1 MKSSVERLC
10 VRFPKFYQ
18 FVQSYRKNTNSDK
31 LVFSQFVKRGDTVI
45 DCGAN
50 NGYYTNFFRAL
61 VGKKGFVHSFEPV
74 PETFRELKN
83 FTKKYWNFNNY
94 STSMVGLY
102 KECSN
107 LIAYIPNSISG
118 HASLSNHKEVWK
130 AGSTEEISI
139 QLTTLDS
146 YVINN
151 ELGEINFIK
160 IDIEGAELDA
170 LRGGEK
176 TLLNQKP
183 ILHLEVN
190 SQLLKNFNQNPQ
202 ELIKFLK
209 PLGYENFH
217 YYDNNPHLLKSFEEL
232 VASKSNI
239 NTNVIAT
246 P

>member
-1 MKSSVERLC
+1 M
-10 VRFPKFYQ
+10 
-18 FVQSYRKNTNSDK
+18 
-31 LVFSQFVKRGDTVI
+31 FSQFIKRGHTVI

-50 NGYYTNFFRAL
+50 NGQYTNFFRAL
-61 VGKKGFVHSFEPV
+61 VGKEGFVHAFEPV
-74 PETFRELKN
+74 PETFTELQKCTKEYWHFKN
-83 FTKKYWNFNNY
+83 YTTN
-94 STSMVGLY
+94 MVGLY

-118 HASLSNHKEVWK
+118 HASISNHKEVWN
-130 AGSTEEISI
+130 SDSIEEISI

-146 YVINN
+146 YILNY
-151 ELGEINFIK
+151 ELEEINFLK

-176 TLLNQKP
+176 TLLSHKP
-183 ILHLEVN
+183 TLHLEVN
-190 SQLLKNFNQNPQ
+190 SQLLKNYNQKPR

-209 PLGYENFH
+209 PLGYESFY
-217 YYDNNPHLLKSFEEL
+217 YYDSNPHLLKSFEEL
-232 VASKSNI
+232 TASKSKI